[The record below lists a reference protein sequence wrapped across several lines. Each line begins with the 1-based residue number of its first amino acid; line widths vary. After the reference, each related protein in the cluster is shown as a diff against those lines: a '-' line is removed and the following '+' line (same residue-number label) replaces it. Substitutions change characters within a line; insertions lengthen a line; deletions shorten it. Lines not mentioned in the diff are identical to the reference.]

1 MSKHWN
7 PAENETRTKLGE
19 RFDNLHM
26 NTKLLCTRTTVPGA
40 DVDPVA
46 VPIYH
51 TSVYRNSSVQ
61 HYLDILNEKG
71 YIYQRLGNPTTETA
85 ETIINELEAGQGCL
99 MFTSGLAAVTSCLLC
114 YLKSGD
120 HLICQTPCYSG
131 TMEFVK
137 LTLQKFGVEVDWVR
151 AGSPVEEYAKLV
163 KPNTKML
170 YGETPSN
177 PDMAVLDLISFGKL
191 GKSLPNKVLTIVDG
205 TFASPYL
212 QQPIKYGVDISIHS
226 CSKYLGGHT
235 DIIGGCATFGDVQLW
250 KEMKSFQAT
259 NGSAHAPFDSYLL
272 VRGLK
277 TLSLR
282 MVQHCNN
289 ALALAK
295 FLESNPKV
303 KKVYYPGL
311 ASHPQHEIAK
321 KQMSSYGGMI
331 SFEMETLQA
340 AKTLVENVKVINLA
354 VSLGGPES
362 LIEHPATMTHGPML
376 ISEAE
381 RRRSGIEDGLIR
393 LSVGLED
400 IEDLKFDLAQA
411 LRFV

>member
-7 PAENETRTKLGE
+7 PAENKARTKLGD
-19 RFDNLHM
+19 RFDNLHID
-26 NTKLLCTRTTVPGA
+26 TKLLCTRITVPGA

-61 HYLDILNEKG
+61 HYLDILQEKG

-85 ETIINELEAGQGCL
+85 ETIINELEGGQGCI
-99 MFTSGLAAVTSCLLC
+99 MFTSGLAAITSSLLC
-114 YLKSGD
+114 FLKSGD
-120 HLICQTPCYSG
+120 HLICQAPCYSG
-131 TMEFVK
+131 TTEFVK
-137 LTLQKFGVEVDWVR
+137 LTLQKFGVQVDWVK
-151 AGSPVEEYAKLV
+151 AGAPVSEYAKLV
-163 KPNTKML
+163 KPNTTML
-170 YGETPSN
+170 YCETPCN
-177 PDMAVLDLISFGKL
+177 PDMAVVDLIEFGKL
-191 GKSLPNKVLTIVDG
+191 GKSLPNVLTVVDG
-205 TFASPYL
+205 TFASPYV
-212 QQPIKYGVDISIHS
+212 QQPIKLGVDISIHS

-235 DIIGGCATFGDVQLW
+235 DIIGGCATFSQVKLW

-259 NGSAHAPFDSYLL
+259 NGSSHAPFDSYLL

-282 MVQHCNN
+282 MAQHCNN
-289 ALALAK
+289 AMALAK

-311 ASHPQHEIAK
+311 VSHPQHDVAK
-321 KQMSSYGGMI
+321 KQMSSFGGMI
-331 SFEMETLQA
+331 SFEMETLEA
-340 AKTLVENVKVINLA
+340 AKTLVENVKIINLA

-376 ISEAE
+376 ISEAD
-381 RRRSGIEDGLIR
+381 RRSSGIGDGLIR

-411 LRFV
+411 LLCV